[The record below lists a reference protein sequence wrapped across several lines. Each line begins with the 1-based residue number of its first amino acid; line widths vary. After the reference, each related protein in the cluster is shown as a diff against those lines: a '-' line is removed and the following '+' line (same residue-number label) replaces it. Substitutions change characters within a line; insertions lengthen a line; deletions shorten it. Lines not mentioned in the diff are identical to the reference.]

1 MNAMNQRT
9 ATHPHLKTTH
19 KNVAWTLAAIHEM
32 LEESIY
38 HCETLCHTLQAHH
51 NLKAAKVF
59 EELCPHIV
67 SEQTLMQESSVAIP
81 LPEIPPWE
89 IPYHDY
95 IHPVSALTHAHY
107 LMSES
112 DAWKLMS
119 DIVQVH
125 SCFYSYLLEQQQPPE
140 IETLLKQLRQL
151 NTECQKIC
159 RQHQAAHD
167 VLPADL
173 DPPIPQS

>member
-1 MNAMNQRT
+1 MNAMTPNT
-9 ATHPHLKTTH
+9 DVHPHLKTTH
-19 KNVAWTLAAIHEM
+19 KNVAWILAAINEM

-38 HCETLCHTLQAHH
+38 HCETLCHTLHAHH

-59 EELCPHIV
+59 EELCPHIF
-67 SEQTLMQESSVAIP
+67 SEQAVMLESLKSVS

-95 IHPVSALTHAHY
+95 IHPVHSLTHAHY
-107 LMSES
+107 LMTES

-119 DIVQVH
+119 EIVQVH
-125 SCFYSYLLEQQQPPE
+125 SCFYSYLLDKNQPPE
-140 IETLLKQLRQL
+140 IERLLKQLRQL
-151 NTECQKIC
+151 NMDCQKIC
-159 RQHQAAHD
+159 RQHQSSHD
-167 VLPADL
+167 VLPVDL

>member
-1 MNAMNQRT
+1 MSTMNT
-9 ATHPHLKTTH
+9 TSTSHPHLKTTH
-19 KNVAWTLAAIHEM
+19 KNVAWILAAIHEM
-32 LEESIY
+32 LDESMY
-38 HCETLCHTLQAHH
+38 HCETLRHTLHAHH

-59 EELCPHIV
+59 EELCPHIL
-67 SEQTLMQESSVAIP
+67 SEQVLMQDTIGSML

-112 DAWKLMS
+112 EAWKTMS

-125 SCFYSYLLEQQQPPE
+125 SCFYSYLLEKDQQPE
-140 IETLLKQLRQL
+140 IEALLKQLRKL
-151 NTECQKIC
+151 NAECQTIC
-159 RQHQAAHD
+159 RQHQTPND